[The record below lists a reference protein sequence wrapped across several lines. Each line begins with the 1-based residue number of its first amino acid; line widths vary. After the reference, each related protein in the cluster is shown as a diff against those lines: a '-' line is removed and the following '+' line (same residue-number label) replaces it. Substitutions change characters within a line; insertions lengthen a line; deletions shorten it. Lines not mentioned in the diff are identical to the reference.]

1 MTVDYSKL
9 QMSTLASSNKV
20 LLQGSGTIAVPNLPG
35 TGQQAVIATIPHGYL
50 NDQLLFQV
58 SATISLTGTN
68 WTTLPYMSNDG
79 RLIMWAYV
87 DSTTL
92 NIVINHNDSSGAGF
106 PSSTVNYQYRVLIP

>member
-1 MTVDYSKL
+1 MPVDYSKL

-20 LLQGSGTIAVPNLPG
+20 IAQGSGTATVPNLPG
-35 TGQQAVIATIPHGYL
+35 LGETAITITIPHGYL
-50 NDQLLFQV
+50 SDNLLFQV
-58 SATISLTGTN
+58 SATISLTGTA

-92 NIVINHNDSSGAGF
+92 NIVVNHNDSSGAGF